1 MINHFDSRYLWFIF
15 LADIQA
21 KLEKLN
27 MNLQQCWK
35 SLLNHLERRRQ
46 KFPRFYFL
54 STEDVLHIVCNGV
67 SLLIIF
73 MLRFVCTISDSITL
87 VIDCC
92 CFSFSK
98 VTIQAS
104 WIHIYRKFWKT
115 LVPLFTRRL
124 KTKDKFILASPL
136 WSVLMEKNLLL
147 NRWVTPK

>member
-1 MINHFDSRYLWFIF
+1 
-15 LADIQA
+15 
-21 KLEKLN
+21 

-73 MLRFVCTISDSITL
+73 MLRFVCTISDLITL

-92 CFSFSK
+92 CFSVPK

-104 WIHIYRKFWKT
+104 
-115 LVPLFTRRL
+115 
-124 KTKDKFILASPL
+124 
-136 WSVLMEKNLLL
+136 
-147 NRWVTPK
+147 